1 MNLVMLW
8 MLFCSPGVKLFLYR
22 QLQWSKRGKVLCSFL
37 EQFVLILVALIS
49 VIGRGGEQI
58 SRIQIES
65 GCKIQI
71 APGKPLIVCWV
82 NSFNVKGC
90 CVH

>member
-1 MNLVMLW
+1 M
-8 MLFCSPGVKLFLYR
+8 
-22 QLQWSKRGKVLCSFL
+22 LCSFQ
-37 EQFVLILVALIS
+37 EKQFVLMLVELIS

-71 APGKPLIVCWV
+71 APGKPLFVSWMNKV
-82 NSFNVKGC
+82 LMSK
-90 CVH
+90 CVVSIR